1 MGIISVMSLLFK
13 VKDSIL
19 TGRDSIIAVLTPE
32 GEVPMRHTSDE
43 VKQRYLLGIIF
54 EIIGLVVLVAL
65 LVPLFFVAYVCLGIF
80 SYCKD
85 TCCVVPEDD
94 GCPYPPSPKLLS
106 DHGSDCSSGLGN
118 SSEIPNEGE
127 GPDPMSEQG
136 SNGPS
141 FTILSFPC
149 SVETNH
155 GMLSLR

>member
-1 MGIISVMSLLFK
+1 MSLLFK

-19 TGRDSIIAVLTPE
+19 IGRDSIIAMLTPE

-85 TCCVVPEDD
+85 TC
-94 GCPYPPSPKLLS
+94 
-106 DHGSDCSSGLGN
+106 
-118 SSEIPNEGE
+118 E

-136 SNGPS
+136 NNSPS

-155 GMLSLR
+155 GVLSLR